1 MIRRKNKSRF
11 LLIGSFLVFIGLS
24 IFASY
29 NIYNYYSN
37 KKDEKTANNFIEDL
51 KSQKDNNLNVDNIEV
66 DNKSNNKI
74 ENKNN
79 YIGVLEIPTIDFKR
93 GFFDIENRQNTVD
106 KNIEVL
112 INSDMPDI
120 TNGILAIAA
129 HSGSGRTCLL
139 YTSPS
144 PRD

>member
-79 YIGVLEIPTIDFKR
+79 YIGVLEIPTIEFKR

-129 HSGSGRTCLL
+129 HSGSGRTAYFKNL
-139 YTSPS
+139 YKLKS
-144 PRD
+144 